1 MKKLLLIN
9 IVLIISYYSIPGI
22 TKIEIN
28 ATKINMPIS
37 IEVNRH
43 EEYVLKYKNYNLT
56 VDTDLRLP
64 TNLTAA
70 DYEQILPKNLKG
82 IGQALEQAESDYKVN
97 GIYLIGLA
105 CQESGRG
112 TSDFAKYR
120 NNITGFCAYDT
131 NPNNASY
138 FESYSECIL
147 QTARLLNKYYLKED
161 AKWYG
166 GGYTIKNV
174 DVFYCTDDTHADR
187 IVDIANELVKGVE

>member
-105 CQESGRG
+105 CQES
-112 TSDFAKYR
+112 TWH
-120 NNITGFCAYDT
+120 I
-131 NPNNASY
+131 
-138 FESYSECIL
+138 
-147 QTARLLNKYYLKED
+147 RLCKVQK
-161 AKWYG
+161 
-166 GGYTIKNV
+166 
-174 DVFYCTDDTHADR
+174 
-187 IVDIANELVKGVE
+187 